1 MFTAEQAERGRALYE
16 EICIECHLS
25 SLAGA
30 DEAPPL
36 RGADFLD
43 AWGFDAV
50 ANLADTI
57 RVTMPPENRNSLTPQ
72 QTYDLAA
79 FVLQQNGAAAGD
91 EALTADSAGLGAALG
106 SLGMDGAAV
115 PETDAAAVA
124 DRDVRAPRR
133 SGGGGIRQAS
143 GRARDRGFRTGH
155 RGDASRPGPR
165 RLADVPAHLRRPG
178 SQPARP
184 DRHRQ
189 RGRSAPGV
197 VVGDG
202 GRRESADAARVRRRH
217 VPGQSGQHHPGA
229 GGRTPAR

>member
-1 MFTAEQAERGRALYE
+1 MLYE

-43 AWGFDAV
+43 AWGLDAV
-50 ANLADTI
+50 VNLADTI

-106 SLGMDGAAV
+106 SLGMDGAAASV
-115 PETDAAAVA
+115 SDSAAVA
-124 DRDVRAPRR
+124 ERDIRASVEAVEEEYVRPPGEREIVGFEPVTAEMLLDPAP
-133 SGGGGIRQAS
+133 A
-143 GRARDRGFRTGH
+143 TG
-155 RGDASRPGPR
+155 
-165 RLADVPAHLRRPG
+165 
-178 SQPARP
+178 
-184 DRHRQ
+184 
-189 RGRSAPGV
+189 
-197 VVGDG
+197 
-202 GRRESADAARVRRRH
+202 
-217 VPGQSGQHHPGA
+217 
-229 GGRTPAR
+229 